1 LSNDAAREQAI
12 NVLGGLQSQLAD
24 IAAVQKKQAALR
36 VDAQA
41 AQGTVEVTVNA
52 RGQLV
57 KVVIDKSYL
66 DDHDFDELGGCVVE
80 AAQAAAQDAGQR
92 VAEMLAPINERHKSL
107 PTFSDIVEGAP
118 GPSDL
123 TPPGLDGFM
132 PAPPWA
138 ESPESSVSDGYD
150 DGNEGGAEFPIVR
163 RRTGG

>member
-1 LSNDAAREQAI
+1 MSNDAAREQAI
-12 NVLGGLQSQLAD
+12 NVLAGLQSQMAD
-24 IAAVQKKQAALR
+24 IAAIQKKQAALR

-41 AQGTVEVTVNA
+41 AEGTVEVTVNA

-66 DDHDFDELGGCVVE
+66 DDHDFDELGGCILD
-80 AAQAAAQDAGQR
+80 AAQTAAQDAGQR

-107 PTFSDIVEGAP
+107 PTFADIVEGVS
-118 GPSDL
+118 GPSGL

-132 PAPPWA
+132 QAPAQKG
-138 ESPESSVSDGYD
+138 SIGSSAGDGYD
-150 DGNEGGAEFPIVR
+150 DGNEGGTEFPIVR